1 MARFVEAA
9 SGLPAVLLLQGE
21 AGIGKTTLWLA
32 GVAEAREKGLRV
44 LVARPGEAET
54 GLAFAA
60 LADLLGEALE
70 LVADALPRPQ
80 RRALRVALLL
90 EDLEGAPPEERLVAA
105 ALVSVLRG
113 LAARGPVLIA
123 IDDVQWLDPASTRA
137 LAFAV
142 RRLAPDPLS
151 VLLAQRV
158 AAGDGLPLG
167 LARAPAEL
175 TVDVLAVSPLSLG
188 ELHEVLL
195 QFTGVALA
203 RPVMRRLHEVSAG
216 NPLFALEFARALD
229 LRGPWDPGA
238 PLPVPTTL
246 HELVRSRLG
255 ILAPAARALLP
266 VLAAQPNAT
275 VGRLRAAGAADVD
288 AGVAAAIEAGVIERD
303 GERVRFTHPL
313 LASAAYADLTA
324 QERRALHR
332 RLALAAE
339 EPEERGH
346 HLAFATDA
354 PDERVAAELDA
365 AAGHAIRRGAIPAAA
380 DFHAHA
386 RRLTPANDGKSARRR
401 AAEEADCRLLL
412 GETSARGRS
421 SNRCFRS
428 APRRATGADPL

>member
-90 EDLEGAPPEERLVAA
+90 EDVEGAPPEERLVAA
-105 ALVSVLRG
+105 AVVSVLRG

-175 TVDVLAVSPLSLG
+175 TVDVLAVGPLSLG

-195 QFTGVALA
+195 QCTGVALA

-216 NPLFALEFARALD
+216 NPFFASSSRARWTFGA
-229 LRGPWDPGA
+229 RGI
-238 PLPVPTTL
+238 
-246 HELVRSRLG
+246 R
-255 ILAPAARALLP
+255 APAA
-266 VLAAQPNAT
+266 
-275 VGRLRAAGAADVD
+275 GAD
-288 AGVAAAIEAGVIERD
+288 
-303 GERVRFTHPL
+303 
-313 LASAAYADLTA
+313 
-324 QERRALHR
+324 
-332 RLALAAE
+332 
-339 EPEERGH
+339 
-346 HLAFATDA
+346 
-354 PDERVAAELDA
+354 DA
-365 AAGHAIRRGAIPAAA
+365 A
-380 DFHAHA
+380 
-386 RRLTPANDGKSARRR
+386 
-401 AAEEADCRLLL
+401 
-412 GETSARGRS
+412 
-421 SNRCFRS
+421 
-428 APRRATGADPL
+428 